1 MSLSVDDLFYVLIN
15 ADIDTLTSVCLS
27 QKNNPCTSFF
37 WKLKFEQDAL
47 PILSNPNNFNDWR
60 SHYIKVNNASIKTT
74 EMLKHTVELNISSDM
89 LNYKKILSFRLRSL
103 VYNFTPDYMKFDKL
117 MISHLRD
124 DMVKV
129 THINPDYRTNY
140 TFSMNQKDIHE
151 LFTIIFYYHDIDY
164 KIIK

>member
-47 PILSNPNNFNDWR
+47 PILSNPTNFQDWR

-74 EMLKHTVELNISSDM
+74 EMLKHTVELNISSDI

-103 VYNFTPDYMKFDKL
+103 VYNFTPDYMKFNQL
-117 MISHLRD
+117 AISHLHD
-124 DMVKV
+124 DLFKVK
-129 THINPDYRTNY
+129 HIDLTNNS
-140 TFSMNQKDIHE
+140 FSMNQKDIHE